1 MKITVQTRQ
10 IAILFILFLTGCTD
24 PFSDTHSQVPPD
36 HLKASQSKALQLCA
50 GCHGP
55 TGIGT
60 ASFNP
65 NLACQKKEYMVKQL
79 NYYRDGS
86 RTTHRPMSNI
96 AKLLTDEEVE
106 FISEWYSITGCQ

>member
-1 MKITVQTRQ
+1 MRKTVLGQAALP
-10 IAILFILFLTGCTD
+10 IILFLAGC
-24 PFSDTHSQVPPD
+24 SDFRATTEVLPERLEAARD
-36 HLKASQSKALQLCA
+36 RAMTLCS

-60 ASFNP
+60 ASYNP

-86 RTTHRPMSNI
+86 RNTHQPMNNI
-96 AKLLTDEEVE
+96 ARLLSEEEVE
-106 FISEWYSITGCQ
+106 NISEWYSITGCR

>member
-1 MKITVQTRQ
+1 MKITLSGRAVLLLITV
-10 IAILFILFLTGCTD
+10 LFAGCNDFRAT
-24 PFSDTHSQVPPD
+24 SQVIPE
-36 HLKASQSKALQLCA
+36 HLEAARTRAMVLCS

-60 ASFNP
+60 APYNP

-86 RTTHRPMSNI
+86 RTTHQPMNNI
-96 AKLLTDEEVE
+96 ARLLSEDEVE
-106 FISEWYSITGCQ
+106 SISEWYSITGCP